1 MTSPATPVDPT
12 KLIELTNKSGT
23 PVIVLVPTTSSA
35 APDPTEATPV
45 YEQALEILISTNGST
60 TIANSATAQFVLDQ
74 YYIDSKT
81 HDKKYSTIYNLLV
94 STSNWYVPVANLGV
108 VQDIFATPPS
118 YPAQTTA
125 ADEAAAIAN
134 AGVFYQTI
142 SAYPTSALATNFQ
155 KAMGGTLNNASG
167 SADGS
172 PNSSA
177 KVASSISD
185 SVKTFFQSTKSFQ
198 NVTLAGLVAM
208 ENYYL
213 SFPFIWADP
222 GHTGNATYYLY
233 SSSGKATSFV
243 GTISLTKPA
252 QLDVTL
258 ANGGYTCTFS
268 PALNPSDTTSVDVN
282 SSQAKALTYSN
293 GIFIDDPD
301 SDTPS
306 IAVKGTFQ
314 VKRFFTQQ
322 PADTQ
327 IIAVLTGT
335 INGSICLGFDSPQK
349 SDDKKDSEFWDA
361 LFHPKTSAQIFQ
373 SVMEIGGAIMLLFF
387 FGQVLYGIYKWASNL
402 AKAKEPTT
410 AELLK
415 AQQESFEK
423 ILNEK
428 IDAIAKQISNGQRQ
442 APDNPDAASEAIAE
456 QRDVVADNQNQANLE
471 DSLQLQR
478 ESAQELAKFEA
489 EMSSDQLVQLEE
501 VGSQIQDSHAAL
513 ESATPE
519 TLSTV
524 VKEQTTALT
533 ELSADVSSL
542 TADLSKTL
550 SEESRTMI
558 EQNMELSDAIHQDIE
573 DSDSNAAEDQAN
585 DDPDAADPFVPEVEI

>member
-12 KLIELTNKSGT
+12 KLIELTNESGT
-23 PVIVLVPTTSSA
+23 PVIVLVPTTSSD

-60 TIANSATAQFVLDQ
+60 TVANSATAQFILDQ
-74 YYIDSKT
+74 YYIDSTT

-118 YPAQTTA
+118 YPAQTAA

-155 KAMGGTLNNASG
+155 NAMGGTLNNASG
-167 SADGS
+167 PADGS

-177 KVASSISD
+177 NVASSISD
-185 SVKTFFQSTKSFQ
+185 SVKAFFQSTKSFK

-268 PALNPSDTTSVDVN
+268 PASNPSDTTSVDVN

-293 GIFIDDPD
+293 GVFIDDPD

-349 SDDKKDSEFWDA
+349 SDDKTNSEFWDA

-373 SVMEIGGAIMLLFF
+373 SVMQIGGAIMLLFF

-402 AKAKEPTT
+402 SKAKEPTT
-410 AELLK
+410 DELLK
-415 AQQESFEK
+415 AQQESLEK
-423 ILNEK
+423 ILSEK
-428 IDAIAKQISNGQRQ
+428 IDAIAKQISNGQQQ
-442 APDNPDAASEAIAE
+442 APDSPEAASEAIAE

-471 DSLQLQR
+471 DSLKLQQDN
-478 ESAQELAKFEA
+478 AQELAKFES
-489 EMSSDQLVQLEE
+489 EMSSDQLVRLEE
-501 VGSQIQDSHAAL
+501 VGSQIQDSNTAL
-513 ESATPE
+513 ENATPE
-519 TLSTV
+519 TLPTV
-524 VKEQTTALT
+524 VEEQTTALT
-533 ELSADVSSL
+533 KLSDDVSSL
-542 TADLSKTL
+542 TADVSNILSK
-550 SEESRTMI
+550 ESSTMI
-558 EQNMELSDAIHQDIE
+558 EQNTELSDAIHQDIE
-573 DSDSNAAEDQAN
+573 DSDSNAAEDKAN
-585 DDPDAADPFVPEVEI
+585 DDPDAADPFVPEV